1 MACSGPFGTY
11 DCWRNDLLDSGFVLT
26 CLQNERICASVVY
39 CYDCE
44 NILDASMS
52 FRSRVS
58 NEEPMWLNSVTKT
71 TMETEDVYDIEDL
84 TSAVQE
90 LGHLTIREDRVI
102 SFPNVRTPP
111 SCHWREA

>member
-1 MACSGPFGTY
+1 
-11 DCWRNDLLDSGFVLT
+11 
-26 CLQNERICASVVY
+26 
-39 CYDCE
+39 
-44 NILDASMS
+44 MS

-58 NEEPMWLNSVTKT
+58 NEEPMWLNSVAKT

-102 SFPNVRTPP
+102 SFPNVRTPL
-111 SCHWREA
+111 SCRWREA